1 MNSQLF
7 SGGAFSG
14 GSRSASMGTSSLES
28 RSSGG
33 LESRRP
39 SAPPTREQ
47 AVSGLVVIVE
57 DEADIASALEY
68 NFEREGFQTRKAA
81 TGRAALDLLG
91 RDPLPDLVIL
101 DLMLPD
107 ISGTEVCR
115 HIRMSDRTRHVPVM
129 MLTAKAE
136 EIDRVVGFEVGA

>member
-7 SGGAFSG
+7 PGA
-14 GSRSASMGTSSLES
+14 SRSASTAES
-28 RSSGG
+28 RTQGPMDSK
-33 LESRRP
+33 RP
-39 SAPPTREQ
+39 SVPPTREQ

-68 NFEREGFQTRKAA
+68 NFEREGFQTRKAS
-81 TGRAALDLLG
+81 TGRAALELLA

-107 ISGTEVCR
+107 VSGTEVCR
-115 HIRMSDRTRHVPVM
+115 HVRMNDRTRHVPVL
-129 MLTAKAE
+129 ML
-136 EIDRVVGFEVGA
+136 